1 MAVTTFRFPP
11 KEGLVKMGDRMV
23 RRVWEVERVDRAG
36 ELPTIRARIEVR
48 NGAPELREFSLT
60 STETG
65 TQVEIKVLRD
75 FDFEGM
81 IETVSGAERM
91 NAGTWGMDETSA
103 GTSPHVG
110 GVITVDNQIADEQA
124 GRKAARSA
132 RRRKMTPSRLREVAD
147 VYRQAEGSPVKA
159 VEDQFEIKRRMAT
172 YYIQKARADGY
183 LSEDD

>member
-1 MAVTTFRFPP
+1 MTVTRFRFPT
-11 KEGLVKMGDRMV
+11 KDLVPMGDRMV
-23 RRVWEVERVDRAG
+23 RRVWEVERVDAAG

-132 RRRKMTPSRLREVAD
+132 RRTKLTPAKLREVAD
-147 VYRQAEGSPVKA
+147 VYRQARKAPVRA
-159 VEDQFEIKRRMAT
+159 VADRFGIERRMAT
-172 YYIQKARADGY
+172 YYVKKARTDGY